1 MGDWNYKL
9 GYVVPSW
16 NTVVE
21 YETMRML
28 PPGVSAHFTRIAHT
42 DDSPASMQSMTD
54 QFPAQVELLRHAG
67 VDAVCYACTGASLA
81 RGYAMDQEDV
91 ARLQRSGGPA
101 IISTAGALVNAA
113 RHLGLSRVA
122 VAAPYEPWLL
132 AHLVDYLKAAGLTIL
147 NAVGLGEQA
156 NVKHGPDAALALA
169 KRAWVSDADG
179 LILSCGNF
187 RSLEAVPQI
196 EGYINRPLLTS
207 NGCALWSALTA
218 SGWQGFI
225 PDSGRLLQEVVS
237 TDDR

>member
-1 MGDWNYKL
+1 VSDWNCKL

-28 PPGVSAHFTRIAHT
+28 PPSVSAHFARISHT
-42 DDSPASMQSMTD
+42 EDSPASMQYMTD
-54 QFPAQVELLRHAG
+54 QFPTQVELLSHAG

-81 RGYAMDQEDV
+81 RGYAVDQDDI

-101 IISTAGALVNAA
+101 IISTAGALVDAA
-113 RHLGLSRVA
+113 RHLKLSRVA

-132 AHLVDYLKAAGLTIL
+132 AHLIDYLKAAGLDVL

-169 KRAWVSDADG
+169 QRAWVADADG
-179 LILSCGNF
+179 LVLSCGNF
-187 RSLEAVPQI
+187 RSLEAIPQI
-196 EGYINRPLLTS
+196 ERHIGKPLLTS
-207 NGCALWSALTA
+207 NGCALWSALTV
-218 SGWQGFI
+218 SGWRGAA
-225 PDSGRLLQEVVS
+225 PGGGHLLQQLAP
-237 TDDR
+237 R